1 MDFVAGE
8 VLAIYKPY
16 TWTSFQ
22 IVNKVRY
29 HLSRKLGVKRFISML
44 ETDYKNGNIT
54 DDQYTY
60 FKYELEID
68 NLDYQYGLYTAYL
81 IMK

>member
-1 MDFVAGE
+1 MFINSLTLKE
-8 VLAIYKPY
+8 
-16 TWTSFQ
+16 
-22 IVNKVRY
+22 
-29 HLSRKLGVKRFISML
+29 LSVKRFIKMI
-44 ETDYKNGNIT
+44 EDDYKNGNIT

-68 NLDYQYGLYTAYL
+68 NLDYKYGLYTAYL

>member
-1 MDFVAGE
+1 MINHSTGLKE
-8 VLAIYKPY
+8 
-16 TWTSFQ
+16 
-22 IVNKVRY
+22 
-29 HLSRKLGVKRFISML
+29 LSVKRFKQML
-44 ETDYKNGNIT
+44 ETDYKNGYIT

-68 NLDYQYGLYTAYL
+68 NLDYKYGLYTAYL

>member
-1 MDFVAGE
+1 MSNNSGLKE
-8 VLAIYKPY
+8 
-16 TWTSFQ
+16 
-22 IVNKVRY
+22 
-29 HLSRKLGVKRFISML
+29 LSVKRFIAML
-44 ETDYKNGNIT
+44 ETDFKNGDIT
-54 DDQYTY
+54 EDQYKY

>member
-1 MDFVAGE
+1 MTNNSTC
-8 VLAIYKPY
+8 LK
-16 TWTSFQ
+16 
-22 IVNKVRY
+22 
-29 HLSRKLGVKRFISML
+29 KLGVKRFISML
-44 ETDYKNGNIT
+44 ETDFKNGEIT
-54 DDQYTY
+54 EDQYIY

>member
-1 MDFVAGE
+1 MINHSTGLKE
-8 VLAIYKPY
+8 
-16 TWTSFQ
+16 
-22 IVNKVRY
+22 
-29 HLSRKLGVKRFISML
+29 LSVKRFITML
-44 ETDYKNGNIT
+44 ETDYKNGEIT

-68 NLDYQYGLYTAYL
+68 NIDYQYGLYTAYL